1 MSRNE
6 INLSTALLILSAF
19 ALGCGSSF
27 YSGVNDSDNKV
38 ERGRLKFAKSAI
50 DLNTG
55 TDPIYR
61 KVRQYFFVDGKEWTP
76 EGDEHLAERI
86 NWCDT
91 SPNPKVEIL
100 RCFGDSSEQYST
112 TYILRM
118 RGDKPEVQKID
129 EGMGSVWTDDDGRW
143 LLFRK
148 LFLNVETGERVE
160 VKGMPFADYKEG
172 SAPVQYVVG
181 VSPDRKTVVAMPD
194 SATHTKGAEDFLTLW
209 IIDAETGRVE
219 KREVSFTKNP
229 WLKDYKQPENGV
241 QPPPAASKKMVWAKD
256 QQGELQLVL

>member
-19 ALGCGSSF
+19 ALGCGSS
-27 YSGVNDSDNKV
+27 YTGVNDSDNKV

-61 KVRQYFFVDGKEWTP
+61 KVRQYFFVDGKQWTP

-100 RCFGDSSEQYST
+100 RCFGDSSEQYGT

-118 RGDKPEVQKID
+118 RGDKPEIQKID
-129 EGMGSVWTDDDGRW
+129 EGTGSVWTDDDGRW

-160 VKGMPFADYKEG
+160 VKGMPFADYEEG

-194 SATHTKGAEDFLTLW
+194 SAAHSKGAEDFLTLW

-256 QQGELQLVL
+256 QQGKLRLVL